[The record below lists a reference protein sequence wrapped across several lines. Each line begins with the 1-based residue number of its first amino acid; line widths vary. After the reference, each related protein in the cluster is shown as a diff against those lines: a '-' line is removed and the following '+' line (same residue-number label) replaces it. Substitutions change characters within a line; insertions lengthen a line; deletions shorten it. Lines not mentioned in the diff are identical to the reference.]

1 MRKQSL
7 FFPHVRREIPPKNL
21 PSSMRKEKLKKKISL
36 SEKWKKN
43 LFSFFK
49 KSLILLILVD
59 WLIDLF
65 IRRYGTEYAG
75 PMRVYL
81 LVFTYRKTLQRK
93 KNSYLLS
100 LIDCLSRLFRSSFDI
115 DSMSFFICCSLIS
128 WYVLLLIADWMK
140 MFMNYCELN

>member
-1 MRKQSL
+1 MKAKNFRRKAFAFALAIS
-7 FFPHVRREIPPKNL
+7 FEVITKRFT
-21 PSSMRKEKLKKKISL
+21 KILDSF
-36 SEKWKKN
+36 
-43 LFSFFK
+43 LFSDEK
-49 KSLILLILVD
+49 TMSVLQWID

-65 IRRYGTEYAG
+65 IRRCDIEYVG

-100 LIDCLSRLFRSSFDI
+100 LIDCFSRLFRSSFDI

-128 WYVLLLIADWMK
+128 WYVLLLIVDWMK
-140 MFMNYCELN
+140 MFMSYCELN